1 MNIILISLISV
12 IIFGVIDGLFF
23 LLAEETLQNKI
34 KKLNLLDDNSVE
46 LITGGFSAAFAIF
59 ISSFIEY
66 LLEKKF
72 KLITNPFLDSLGILI
87 GTCIVVGSYNLFLR
101 VYNTY
106 TGTNT
111 TNSSIDSN
119 TDSNTDS
126 STNN

>member
-87 GTCIVVGSYNLFLR
+87 GTFMVVGCYNLFLR
-101 VYNTY
+101 VNNTD
-106 TGTNT
+106 TNTTNTTNT
-111 TNSSIDSN
+111 TNSS
-119 TDSNTDS
+119 
-126 STNN
+126 TNN